1 MNQLTISAKIETYFL
16 IKKLVNLIE
25 AQILELDENL
35 ELTSEEIFEI
45 VCQEF
50 HLNTDFLKQALG
62 CKCPFALIG
71 FINELEFNDFSH
83 YSVIIEDSNMYSQ
96 NVNQPAI

>member
-1 MNQLTISAKIETYFL
+1 MNQLTISDKIGTCFS

-35 ELTSEEIFEI
+35 ELTSEDIFEI
-45 VCQEF
+45 VCQSS

-71 FINELEFNDFSH
+71 FINELEFNEFSN
-83 YSVIIEDSNMYSQ
+83 YSAIIEDLNTHSQ
-96 NVNQPAI
+96 NVRQPAI

>member
-1 MNQLTISAKIETYFL
+1 M
-16 IKKLVNLIE
+16 
-25 AQILELDENL
+25 ELDENL

-45 VCQEF
+45 VCQES

-71 FINELEFNDFSH
+71 SINELEFNKFSN
-83 YSVIIEDSNMYSQ
+83 YSVIIEDLNTHSQ
-96 NVNQPAI
+96 NVKQPAILNGWLFDILGLPENKLLDSSLI

>member
-1 MNQLTISAKIETYFL
+1 MNQLTISSKIETCFS

-45 VCQEF
+45 VCQES
-50 HLNTDFLKQALG
+50 HLNTDFRKDSGLIFRKQRRTR
-62 CKCPFALIG
+62 LI
-71 FINELEFNDFSH
+71 IKRT
-83 YSVIIEDSNMYSQ
+83 SQ
-96 NVNQPAI
+96 

>member
-1 MNQLTISAKIETYFL
+1 MNQLTISSKIETLFS

-45 VCQEF
+45 VCQES

-62 CKCPFALIG
+62 CK
-71 FINELEFNDFSH
+71 
-83 YSVIIEDSNMYSQ
+83 
-96 NVNQPAI
+96 

>member
-1 MNQLTISAKIETYFL
+1 MNHLTISDKIGTSFS

-45 VCQEF
+45 VCQES

-71 FINELEFNDFSH
+71 FISELEFNEFSH
-83 YSVIIEDSNMYSQ
+83 YSVIIDDSNTCSQ
-96 NVNQPAI
+96 NVKQPAI